1 MRGEEGGSHN
11 ALFQIKHS
19 FSLPGNFDDD
29 HANIILTI
37 LLQPGLI
44 ESIQLSHLVQLYDH
58 TMDWSYMGA
67 YDGESFGS
75 TQM

>member
-1 MRGEEGGSHN
+1 MPSFKSN
-11 ALFQIKHS
+11 IVFHS
-19 FSLPGNFDDD
+19 REIVMMILQ
-29 HANIILTI
+29 IILMI